1 VRANGRLVGIL
12 GLGLDARQLQ
22 LRVGELRPLGV
33 GLAALTA
40 HDTTLIAHPDPTRV
54 GRSSAETEA
63 DFLGDHLQAMV
74 DALRNG
80 KPLNIRFDSPAMH
93 EEIFM
98 LAVPVVIGQTDTPWS
113 FGVALPSAAVLGGVR
128 SLAIKM
134 LVLGSVAV
142 LLVGG
147 LILLLGE
154 AMARPLNAVVQ
165 SIRQL
170 ASGEAD
176 LGARLPVKGRD
187 ELATLA
193 NELNRFLGTMADL
206 VGEIK
211 GTSHSLQQTSTDLQQ
226 DSQATGLVVDAQRD
240 EIGQLAIAMQ
250 QMTITVE
257 DVAANALQAAQVT
270 REGDLAA
277 ARGQATVTRLNRAI
291 TEDAQSLA
299 QMSLLT
305 EQLDHSNQAIGV
317 VVAVIRDI
325 AEQTNLLALNAAIE
339 AARAGDQGRGFAV
352 VADEVRALARRTY
365 NSTEEV
371 GKSIGMIQDSTR
383 SVVAMLQKSGDASHA
398 NVASVHEAGLAL
410 HAITEMMG
418 QLRGMS
424 QQIATATEQ
433 QATTSEHLSQSLASI
448 ANSAKSTSQSAGKV
462 HQRSHHLQIV
472 ADRLNGLVERFRM

>member
-1 VRANGRLVGIL
+1 
-12 GLGLDARQLQ
+12 
-22 LRVGELRPLGV
+22 
-33 GLAALTA
+33 
-40 HDTTLIAHPDPTRV
+40 
-54 GRSSAETEA
+54 
-63 DFLGDHLQAMV
+63 
-74 DALRNG
+74 
-80 KPLNIRFDSPAMH
+80 
-93 EEIFM
+93 
-98 LAVPVVIGQTDTPWS
+98 
-113 FGVALPSAAVLGGVR
+113 
-128 SLAIKM
+128 
-134 LVLGSVAV
+134 
-142 LLVGG
+142 
-147 LILLLGE
+147 
-154 AMARPLNAVVQ
+154 
-165 SIRQL
+165 
-170 ASGEAD
+170 
-176 LGARLPVKGRD
+176 
-187 ELATLA
+187 
-193 NELNRFLGTMADL
+193 
-206 VGEIK
+206 
-211 GTSHSLQQTSTDLQQ
+211 LQQ